1 MHQEVKI
8 KIGKQDRC
16 FVCGRN
22 KQKLGDLIGIKVP
35 YSSLTFI
42 VHRQDCSNALGY
54 GWKFK
59 EPNIATKDQTQEPHL
74 DVVSTLPLTKEAQ
87 EVIISDI
94 SKENGIKKL
103 IIDSANYESSDKNY
117 KLKEG
122 IFKQRIDDEY
132 QKARIKKIE
141 NFTCQIKKCGF
152 YCTYVNKQGI
162 NLPIIEIH
170 HIKNK
175 HEGGTENMKNLI
187 VLCPNCHAKAD
198 KGVIQFDMENRITKE
213 NGIQVEINDNH
224 LFIDSSRYTEAI

>member
-1 MHQEVKI
+1 MDK
-8 KIGKQDRC
+8 KWNS
-16 FVCGRN
+16 VCGRN

-117 KLKEG
+117 K
-122 IFKQRIDDEY
+122 
-132 QKARIKKIE
+132 
-141 NFTCQIKKCGF
+141 
-152 YCTYVNKQGI
+152 
-162 NLPIIEIH
+162 
-170 HIKNK
+170 
-175 HEGGTENMKNLI
+175 
-187 VLCPNCHAKAD
+187 
-198 KGVIQFDMENRITKE
+198 
-213 NGIQVEINDNH
+213 
-224 LFIDSSRYTEAI
+224 SSPDGSIY